1 MNLSFTRGDEEEA
14 VKENYRRIAQAIG
27 FRTDDIVTSDQTHT
41 ANVRKVTEAD
51 RGKGITV
58 PRDYTGCGWNGD
70 KCSGTGSDHILCRLC
85 SSLFRGSGEMCDRSF
100 SLWLERDCC
109 KDRKSN
115 CREDERGIWHAT
127 RKIFWLQ

>member
-58 PRDYTGCGWNGD
+58 
-70 KCSGTGSDHILCRLC
+70 H
-85 SSLFRGSGEMCDRSF
+85 
-100 SLWLERDCC
+100 
-109 KDRKSN
+109 
-115 CREDERGIWHAT
+115 GIIRMWME
-127 RKIFWLQ
+127 W